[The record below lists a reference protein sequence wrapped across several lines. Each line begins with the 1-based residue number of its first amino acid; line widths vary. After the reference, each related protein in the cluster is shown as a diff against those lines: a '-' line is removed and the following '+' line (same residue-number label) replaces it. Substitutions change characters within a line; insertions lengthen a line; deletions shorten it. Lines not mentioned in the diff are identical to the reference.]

1 MGTIREYLGPRSWL
15 RSSFE
20 LAEDSSQE
28 LDGYLDDGRVL
39 VVADGDDILGHLQ
52 LTPTTV
58 PGELEIRNMAVA
70 DHAQRRGLGRELVE
84 AAIELARRDG
94 CSRVLVATA
103 ASDIGNL
110 RFYQRVG
117 FRMLSIERDAFTPAT
132 GYKDGLEIDGIPLRD
147 RVWLDLA
154 LPSASGEIRASGRL
168 TWEQHAIAQQLDDEI
183 VAFNLEATGIRDF
196 SELLIAETDDHGAVA
211 AGIYGWSWG
220 RTCWIDALWVRGD
233 RRGQDV
239 GSRLLT
245 AAEEEARAR
254 RCTQV
259 ALHTHS
265 FQAPAFYERHGF
277 EIVGTLDGDPEGH
290 TELLLRKR
298 LEA

>member
-1 MGTIREYLGPRSWL
+1 MRTIREHLGARSRL

-20 LAEDSSQE
+20 LAEDSGRE

-39 VVADGDDILGHLQ
+39 VVADGEDILGHLQ
-52 LTPTTV
+52 LTPTAV
-58 PGELEIRNMAVA
+58 PGELEIKNMAVA
-70 DHAQRRGLGRELVE
+70 EHAQRRGLGRELVE
-84 AAIELARRDG
+84 VAIELARSDG

-110 RFYQRVG
+110 RFYQRVE

-132 GYKDGLEIDGIPLRD
+132 GYEDGLEIDGIPLRD
-147 RVWLDLA
+147 RVWLDLS
-154 LPSASGEIRASGRL
+154 LSSARGLVRASGRL
-168 TWEQHAIAQQLDDEI
+168 TEEQHAIARQLDDEI
-183 VAFNLEATGIRDF
+183 VDFNLATTGIRDF
-196 SELLIAETDDHGAVA
+196 SELLIAETEAHGPVT

-220 RTCWIDALWVRGD
+220 RTCWIDALWVRED
-233 RRGQDV
+233 RRGQDI

-277 EIVGTLDGDPEGH
+277 EIVGTLDGYPEGH

-298 LEA
+298 LTA